1 MVSLGLAKTD
11 TENDMELDNIDTS
24 EDILLQLDGILGILL
39 KDHTT
44 GENIIWATDDYSFR
58 GDAYGAKC
66 PIREE
71 LITGENATLIQPRVK
86 KERDTQ
92 LLRSRNKA
100 EVFTPAWVCNKQNNL
115 IDEAWF
121 GKSGV
126 FNTEKEEHSWTDST
140 PLVFPD
146 GKTLNAYVND
156 VRLELT
162 CGEAPYL
169 VSRYDT
175 TTGLPIPIGHRI
187 GLLDR
192 KLWAI
197 NSLTP
202 DDTER
207 LTPKERKLLKREWRR
222 KVYRAYQSIYGFEWQ
237 GDNLLLAR
245 EALFVSFVEYYQA
258 KWKVKKLPEMEAL
271 RKVAEII
278 SWNIWQ
284 MDGLSYGIP
293 GFTPT
298 EMLDG
303 FFVPNSPQERLCR
316 VMHWSGT
323 EPLKGEEEIFMNLL
337 NPQKC

>member
-1 MVSLGLAKTD
+1 MKKE

-24 EDILLQLDGILGILL
+24 EDALLQLDGILDILL

-44 GENIIWATDDYSFR
+44 GGNIIWATDDYADR
-58 GDAYGAKC
+58 GEVYGEKC
-66 PIREE
+66 PISAE
-71 LITGENATLIQPRVK
+71 LITGENATLIQPRIK

-92 LLRSRNKA
+92 RLRSRNKA

-115 IDEAWF
+115 VDEAWF
-121 GKSGV
+121 GQSGV
-126 FNTEKEEHSWTDST
+126 FNTENADNSWTASH
-140 PLVFPD
+140 PLSFPA
-146 GKTLNAYVND
+146 GKTLNDYIKD

-169 VSRYDT
+169 VSRYDA
-175 TTGLPIPIGHRI
+175 TTGMPIPIGQRI

-197 NSLTP
+197 NCLTP
-202 DDTER
+202 DDNEE
-207 LTPKERKLLKREWRR
+207 LTPKARKQLKREWRR

-258 KWKVKKLPEMEAL
+258 KWKVKKTPEKEAL
-271 RKVAEII
+271 HKVAEII
-278 SWNIWQ
+278 SWNLWQ

-293 GFTPT
+293 GFIPR
-298 EMLDG
+298 EMDNDL
-303 FFVPNSPQERLCR
+303 FNPPSPQERLCR
-316 VMHWSGT
+316 VMHWNSV
-323 EPLKGEEEIFMNLL
+323 EPLRGEETIFKDLL
-337 NPQKC
+337 NPQKH